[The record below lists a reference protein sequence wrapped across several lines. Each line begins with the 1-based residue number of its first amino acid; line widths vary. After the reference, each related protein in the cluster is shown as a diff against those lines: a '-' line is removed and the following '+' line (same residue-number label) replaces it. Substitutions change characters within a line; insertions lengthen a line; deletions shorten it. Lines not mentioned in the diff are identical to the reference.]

1 MQRLAMQ
8 ATAEDPQG
16 DDVLSAARDTVEAGP
31 PFPPAALLIGVARR
45 AFFLPMEAET
55 MKNRRRFAS
64 GVPLW
69 YSTPMA
75 AKTGQWEAEIRE
87 AVTAALEGSAVTSL
101 AARAGIPR
109 ETLSRFLNG
118 RRGLSLAAAEAL
130 ASSLG
135 LSLRRDNDR

>member
-1 MQRLAMQ
+1 
-8 ATAEDPQG
+8 
-16 DDVLSAARDTVEAGP
+16 
-31 PFPPAALLIGVARR
+31 
-45 AFFLPMEAET
+45 
-55 MKNRRRFAS
+55 MKNRRRFAC